1 MKSWENEFLD
11 FCKGMWFDNIV
22 ERSDWQQD
30 PLSFDSYVDI
40 NKEWLKQQHTEY
52 KIKKMRR
59 LDEWT

>member
-30 PLSFDSYVDI
+30 PLPFDSYVDI

>member
-1 MKSWENEFLD
+1 MQSWEVEFLD

-30 PLSFDSYVDI
+30 PLPFDSYVDI
-40 NKEWLKQQHTEY
+40 NKEWLKQQHADY

-59 LDEWT
+59 LDGWT

>member
-1 MKSWENEFLD
+1 MRSWEADFLD

-30 PLSFDSYVDI
+30 PLEFDRYVDI

-52 KIKKMRR
+52 KLKKMRR
-59 LDEWT
+59 LDGWM